1 MNRIAIITGLL
12 FLFLTLGIAGEKDG
26 LKWFSFDE
34 AKTEA
39 AKSNKKILVDV
50 YTDWCKWCKKMDA
63 DTYADP
69 KVMKYLKDKFIVAKL
84 NAESDE
90 KVTYETKKYSSAEF
104 AQMIGVQGYPTLL
117 FLEPSGKVITS
128 LSSYLDA
135 SQMIHVAKFIGE
147 SKYEKMS
154 FEDFEKNY
162 KD

>member
-1 MNRIAIITGLL
+1 MNRLILVFSLIV
-12 FLFLTLGIAGEKDG
+12 FSLTLGVAGDKDS
-26 LKWFSFDE
+26 LNWLSFDQ

-69 KVMKYLKDKFIVAKL
+69 KVMKYLKEKFVVAKL
-84 NAESDE
+84 NAESDD
-90 KVTYETKKYSSAEF
+90 KVTYDGKKQTSAEF
-104 AQMIGVQGYPTLL
+104 ARLVGVEGFPTLL
-117 FLEPSGKVITS
+117 FFEPNGKVITS
-128 LSSYLDA
+128 LSSYLDP

-154 FEDFEKNY
+154 FEEFEKNY